1 MTGVLT
7 PLKVWTILCCF
18 NMPEKRSLLIRGAR
32 QNNLKNLNI
41 EIPHHELT
49 VITGPSGSG
58 KSSLAFDTIYAEGQ
72 RLYMESLSTYARQF
86 LERIQRP
93 EMDHIEN
100 ICPTIAIEQKNR
112 VKNSRAT
119 VATSTDIYDYLRLLF
134 SKIGKVSCP
143 KCKVPIQKNS
153 ISDIAHETLSK
164 PAGQK
169 IIVIAPFETEGV
181 SKKQF
186 LKTLLQKGL
195 SRVLG
200 KEGVID
206 LHDASYPA
214 AGLPLEP
221 VVKVVLDRLMVKPG
235 VESKLTDSLE
245 IAYQETK
252 GKAWIQDEGGKLHKY
267 SIFLRCNECD
277 EKFPDTL
284 PSFFSFNHP
293 YGACASCNG
302 FGNNLLIDED
312 LVVPNKNLTLAQG
325 AIDPW
330 TKPSLKQWEKRLFEF
345 ARKKKIPL
353 GAPYKELPPDFKKE
367 LFEGTKG
374 FNGIHGFFKRLERKK
389 YKMAVRVFLSRYKSA
404 FICPLCS
411 GRRLRAETNFV
422 TVQEK
427 PISAIHAM
435 TVEEAK
441 KFFTLL
447 KLTPFEGDASK
458 EILRQIT
465 GRLDF
470 LHQVGLDYLTLN
482 RLTRTLS
489 GGEAQRINLG
499 NQLGAQLVETIYV
512 LDEPSIGLHP
522 RDTKRLIS
530 TLRRLRDQRN
540 TVIVVEHDP
549 EMIRSSDYVVELG
562 PHGGEKGG
570 NIQFQG
576 SFKEFLNSNTLTSSY
591 LNYQQ
596 QISLPKERR
605 KPKDHALRLYGATH
619 HNLKSVD
626 LVLPLNLFICVTG
639 VSGSGK
645 SSLIHETLC
654 NALARIFKTSTD
666 KIGRFKSIS
675 GFKRLQGVRLLNQ
688 QPIGKS
694 PRSNPV
700 TYMKV
705 YDEIRKIFA
714 AQSESK
720 KRGYTAASFS
730 FNVRGGRCETCEGDG
745 FQKVEM
751 HFLADIYLT
760 CELCQGKKFK
770 MEVLQISYRGKNISA
785 ILDMTVDEASDFF
798 LAYTK
803 IRKKLEILQSVGLG
817 YLRLGQSATTLSGGE
832 AQRLKIAK
840 ELSVD
845 AKNTLYILD
854 EPTTGLHVDDIKKL
868 LGVLDELVDRGNTV
882 VVIEHNLDVM
892 KTADHII
899 DLGPEGGERGGSI
912 VGTGTPETIANI
924 PSSFTGQFLRRV
936 LNPLQIGV

>member
-1 MTGVLT
+1 
-7 PLKVWTILCCF
+7 
-18 NMPEKRSLLIRGAR
+18 MPEKRSLFIKGAR

-72 RLYMESLSTYARQF
+72 RLYMESLSTYTRQF

-119 VATSTDIYDYLRLLF
+119 VATSTDIYDYLRLFF

-143 KCKVPIQKNS
+143 KCKVSIQKNS
-153 ISDIAHETLSK
+153 ISDIVHETLSK
-164 PAGQK
+164 LAGQK
-169 IIVIAPFETEGV
+169 IMVIAPFETAGIA
-181 SKKQF
+181 KKEF

-195 SRVLG
+195 SRILR
-200 KEGVID
+200 KEGVMD
-206 LHDASYPA
+206 LHDTVSA
-214 AGLPLEP
+214 PLEP
-221 VVKVVLDRLMVKPG
+221 VVKVVLDRLVVKPG
-235 VESKLTDSLE
+235 IESKLTESLE

-267 SIFLRCNECD
+267 SIFLKCNECD

-293 YGACASCNG
+293 YGACTSCNG

-330 TKPSLKQWEKRLFEF
+330 TKPSLKQWETRFFEF
-345 ARKKKIPL
+345 AKKKRISL
-353 GAPYKELPPDFKKE
+353 DTRYKDLDPGFKKG

-374 FNGIHGFFKRLERKK
+374 FRGIYDFFKRLERKK

-404 FICPLCS
+404 FICPACC

-422 TVQEK
+422 TIQEK

-441 KFFTLL
+441 KFFTSL
-447 KLTPFEGDASK
+447 KLTPFETEASK

-465 GRLDF
+465 GRLNF
-470 LHQVGLDYLTLN
+470 LHEVGLDYLTLN

-530 TLRRLRDQRN
+530 TLRHLRDQRN

-576 SFKEFLNSNTLTSSY
+576 PFKEFLNSNTLTSSY
-591 LNYQQ
+591 LNYREQVP
-596 QISLPKERR
+596 LPKERR
-605 KPKDHALRLYGATH
+605 KPKDHALKLYGATH

-645 SSLIHETLC
+645 SSLIHETLY

-675 GFKRLQGVRLLNQ
+675 GFKSLQGVRLLNQ

-705 YDEIRKIFA
+705 YDEIRYIFA

-720 KRGYTAASFS
+720 RRGYTAASFS
-730 FNVRGGRCETCEGDG
+730 FNVRGGRCETCEGNG

-751 HFLADIYLT
+751 HFLADIYLA

-770 MEVLQISYRGKNISA
+770 MEVIQISYRGKNISA
-785 ILDMTVDEASDFF
+785 ILDMTVDEAYNFF

-854 EPTTGLHVDDIKKL
+854 EPTTGLHSDDIKKL
-868 LGVLDELVDRGNTV
+868 LKVLDELVDRGNTI
-882 VVIEHNLDVM
+882 VVIEHNLDVI
-892 KTADHII
+892 KTADHVI
-899 DLGPEGGERGGSI
+899 DLGPGGGERGGSI

-924 PSSFTGQFLRRV
+924 PSSFTGQFLRSV
-936 LNPLQIGV
+936 LNPIHIDV

>member
-1 MTGVLT
+1 MSQ
-7 PLKVWTILCCF
+7 
-18 NMPEKRSLLIRGAR
+18 KRNLIIKGAR

-143 KCKVPIQKNS
+143 KCKAPIQKNS
-153 ISDIAHETLSK
+153 ISDIVDETLSNLS
-164 PAGQK
+164 GQK
-169 IIVIAPFETEGV
+169 IIVIAPFETAGIA
-181 SKKQF
+181 KKEF

-195 SRVLG
+195 SRILR
-200 KEGVID
+200 KNEVID
-206 LHDASYPA
+206 LHDAVS
-214 AGLPLEP
+214 LPLEP
-221 VVKVVLDRLMVKPG
+221 VVKVVLDRLVVKPG

-252 GKAWIQDEGGKLHKY
+252 GKAWIQDERGKFHKY

-293 YGACASCNG
+293 YGACAHCNG

-325 AIDPW
+325 AVDPW
-330 TKPSLKQWEKRLFEF
+330 TKPSLKQWETRLFEF
-345 ARKKKIPL
+345 AKRKRISL
-353 GAPYKELPPDFKKE
+353 DTRYKDLDPGFKKG

-374 FNGIHGFFKRLERKK
+374 FRGIYDFFKRLERKK

-404 FICPLCS
+404 FICPLCE

-422 TVQEK
+422 TIQGK
-427 PISAIHAM
+427 TISALHAM

-441 KFFTLL
+441 KFFASL
-447 KLTPFEGDASK
+447 KLTPFETEASK

-470 LHQVGLDYLTLN
+470 LHKVGLDYLTLN

-489 GGEAQRINLG
+489 GGEAQRINLA

-530 TLRRLRDQRN
+530 LLQHLRDHGN
-540 TVIVVEHDP
+540 TVIVVEHDSHI
-549 EMIRSSDYVVELG
+549 IRSSDYVVELG

-576 SFKEFLNSNTLTSSY
+576 SFKDFLHSNTLTSSY
-591 LNYQQ
+591 LNHRER
-596 QISLPKERR
+596 IPLPKERR
-605 KPKDHALRLYGATH
+605 KSKDNAVKLYGVTH

-626 LVLPLNLFICVTG
+626 LVLPLNLFICITG

-645 SSLIHETLC
+645 SSLIHETLY
-654 NALARIFKTSTD
+654 NALGRIFKTSNE

-675 GFKRLQGVRLLNQ
+675 GFKCLQGVRLLNQ
-688 QPIGKS
+688 QPIGRS

-720 KRGYTAASFS
+720 RRGYTAASFS
-730 FNVRGGRCETCEGDG
+730 FNVRGGRCETCNGDG

-770 MEVLQISYRGKNISA
+770 MEVLQISCRGKNISA
-785 ILDMTVDEASDFF
+785 ILDMTVDEAYDFF
-798 LAYTK
+798 LAYTN

-868 LGVLDELVDRGNTV
+868 LSVLNELVDRENTV
-882 VVIEHNLDVM
+882 VVIEHNLDVI
-892 KTADHII
+892 KTADHVI
-899 DLGPEGGERGGSI
+899 DLGPGGGERGGSI
-912 VGTGTPETIANI
+912 VGTGTPETIANT